1 MSAHEHQSDEYDA
14 QPLKH
19 ISIERLSCLL
29 RHWAWADEAKSR
41 FERELA
47 SFPDEHARTVEAS
60 GDRPL
65 GAYYNWCAML
75 CAIGE
80 AAIGD
85 SLLHHPPLDLIR
97 VDLEA
102 TLPWLRVCR
111 KRLDDVPA
119 SPEPHPRIAD
129 LHRDSGT
136 LTRLRRIHRAL
147 GEAFRNEQVSRE
159 VDALDH

>member
-1 MSAHEHQSDEYDA
+1 MSAHEHQSDEYDT
-14 QPLKH
+14 QPLKT
-19 ISIERLSCLL
+19 ISIERLSSLL

-47 SFPDEHARTVEAS
+47 SFPDEHARTTTGA
-60 GDRPL
+60 GDRAL
-65 GAYYNWCAML
+65 GAYYHWCAML

-80 AAIGD
+80 GAMRHA
-85 SLLHHPPLDLIR
+85 LVHHAPLDVIR
-97 VDLEA
+97 EDLEA

-111 KRLDDVPA
+111 KRLVDVPV
-119 SPEPHPRIAD
+119 SPDPHPKIAD

-136 LTRLRRIHRAL
+136 LTRLRRIHRAF

>member
-1 MSAHEHQSDEYDA
+1 MSAHEHQSEEHET
-14 QPLKH
+14 QPLKQ

-47 SFPDEHARTVEAS
+47 SFPDEHARTAASS
-60 GDRPL
+60 GDRAL

-80 AAIGD
+80 AAVGH
-85 SLLHHPPLDLIR
+85 SLLHHAPLEVVR
-97 VDLEA
+97 ADLEEI
-102 TLPWLRVCR
+102 LPWLRVCK
-111 KRLDDVPA
+111 KRLFDVPA
-119 SPEPHPRIAD
+119 NPEPHPTIAD
-129 LHRDSGT
+129 LHRDSAT
-136 LTRLRRIHRAL
+136 LTRLRRTHRAF